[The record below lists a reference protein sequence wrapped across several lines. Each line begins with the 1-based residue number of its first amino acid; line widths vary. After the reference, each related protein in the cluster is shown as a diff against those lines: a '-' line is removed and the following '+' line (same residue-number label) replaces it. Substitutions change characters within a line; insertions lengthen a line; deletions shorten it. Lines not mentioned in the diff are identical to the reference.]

1 MMAEREYD
9 VVVALNYYSPYVS
22 GVTEAARVI
31 AEGLAAAGLRVA
43 VVAGRHEAGLPSR
56 ENLNGVEVIRTA
68 VVARFGKGI
77 ISPGFVPAVVKLA
90 RRARLLLMN
99 APMLE
104 AGPIAAAV
112 RHTPIITIYQCDV
125 TLPPGLLNRIQET
138 VLDASHRL
146 AVRRSHS
153 MVVSSEDYA
162 QRSRLWPSF
171 RRRPMLVIPPPSV
184 LRPAGKPSY
193 RSSDGVH
200 VGFLGRIV
208 EEKGLEYLVEGFR
221 GLDDPN
227 ARLLIGGD
235 YKNVA
240 GGSVIDKVRAAIGGD
255 PRITMLGFLPNESI
269 ADFYSSIDI
278 FALPSVNALEAFGLV
293 QVEAMMAG
301 VPSLASDLPGVRMP
315 VRNTGF
321 GVIVPPKDP
330 AAITAAIIRLRDK
343 ELDREAGAAATR
355 VRYQAS
361 TVIDRYR
368 EVFAQLPAPR

>member
-1 MMAEREYD
+1 MKAERNYD

-31 AEGLAAAGLRVA
+31 AEGLAAGGLRVA

-68 VVARFGKGI
+68 VIARFGKGI
-77 ISPGFVPAVVKLA
+77 ISPGFVPTIVKLA
-90 RRARLLLMN
+90 RRARLLLLN

-112 RHTPIITIYQCDV
+112 RRTPIITIYQCDV
-125 TLPPGLLNRIQET
+125 TLPPGLLNRVQET

-146 AVRRSHS
+146 AVRRSQS
-153 MVVSSEDYA
+153 VVVSSEDYA
-162 QRSRLWPSF
+162 QSSRLWPSF
-171 RRRPMLVIPPPSV
+171 RRRPMLVIPPPAV

-193 RSSDGVH
+193 RSSEGIH

-221 GLDDPN
+221 ALDDPH

-235 YKNVA
+235 YKNIA
-240 GGSVIDKVRAAIGGD
+240 GGSVIDKVRSAIGGD

-321 GVIVPPKDP
+321 GVIVLPKDP
-330 AAITAAIIRLRDK
+330 AAITAAIIELRDNT
-343 ELDREAGAAATR
+343 LDREAGAAATR
-355 VRYQAS
+355 DRYLAS

-368 EVFAQLPAPR
+368 ELFAHLPAPR